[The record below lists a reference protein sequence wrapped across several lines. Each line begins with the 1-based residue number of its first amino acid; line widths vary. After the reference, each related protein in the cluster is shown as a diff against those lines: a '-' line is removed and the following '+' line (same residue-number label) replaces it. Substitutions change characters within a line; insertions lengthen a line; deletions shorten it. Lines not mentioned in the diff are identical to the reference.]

1 MYVSNITNRGATP
14 ALIKTLAFN
23 EAKLKMI
30 AENIANIHTP
40 YYRAKQLDT
49 GVFKRSLKEALKEKG
64 RDPNKELNV
73 NAGEEI
79 KTTRN
84 GLLQVRPTREPVEN
98 VLFHDGTNL
107 SIEHQMS
114 ELVKTGMMHDLATTL
129 LRGSF
134 EALRK
139 AIRGRV

>member
-79 KTTRN
+79 KTTRD